1 MNISHIRNNP
11 DTLGIVASGLCLAH
25 CLVTP
30 FLFMAHTGSVIFQ
43 GEHPAWWKSLDII
56 FLGLS
61 FIAIRKSIK
70 TTSRPNIKYAFWISW
85 LLLFVIVV
93 NEKLTAFPLAE
104 EAIYVVSILLV
115 VLHVYNLKY
124 CQCQQECCKN

>member
-1 MNISHIRNNP
+1 MNISHIRNNS

-30 FLFMAHTGSVIFQ
+30 FLFMAHTGTVILQ
-43 GEHPAWWKSLDII
+43 DEHPSWWKSLDII

-61 FIAIRKSIK
+61 FMAIRRSIK
-70 TTSRPNIKYAFWISW
+70 TTSKPKMKYAFWISW
-85 LLLFVIVV
+85 LLLFVIVI
-93 NEKLTAFPLAE
+93 NEKLSVFPLAE
-104 EAIYVVSILLV
+104 ETIYIASLLLV

-124 CQCQQECCKN
+124 CQCEQKCCKN